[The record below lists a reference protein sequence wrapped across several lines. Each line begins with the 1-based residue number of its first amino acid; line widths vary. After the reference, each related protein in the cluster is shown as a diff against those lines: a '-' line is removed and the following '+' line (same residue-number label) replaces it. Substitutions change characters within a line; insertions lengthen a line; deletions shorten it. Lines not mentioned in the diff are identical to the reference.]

1 MEFGMFH
8 EFQRREG
15 QTEADAFTES
25 FDLVDT
31 AETSGLDVMWLAELH
46 NAPERSVLAAPL
58 SIASAIAGNR
68 ARSIGSKVSFA
79 SAARSGAPTPDRIR
93 SG

>member
-58 SIASAIAGNR
+58 SIASAIATFSAGNR
-68 ARSIGSKVSFA
+68 
-79 SAARSGAPTPDRIR
+79 
-93 SG
+93 